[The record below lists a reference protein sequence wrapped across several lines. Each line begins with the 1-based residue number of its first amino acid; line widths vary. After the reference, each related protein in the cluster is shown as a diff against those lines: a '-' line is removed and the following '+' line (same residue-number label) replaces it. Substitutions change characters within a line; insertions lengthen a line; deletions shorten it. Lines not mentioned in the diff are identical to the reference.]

1 MHLDIGKRNL
11 GGMIGNEEETDGI
24 GRDEMRLDKM
34 RRNEIRRDETRRVEA
49 R

>member
-1 MHLDIGKRNL
+1 MHLDIEKRNL
-11 GGMIGNEEETDGI
+11 GRTIRNEEETDRI
-24 GRDEMRLDKM
+24 GRDEMRLDEM